1 MESTELLTRAVT
13 VVGSVEMLKN
23 YFKNVKVPGVVWAIA
38 VIFFSIIYSLP
49 FIPEWVMNAALLCS
63 VSTLF
68 YDYILQSVKKKFLN
82 NGESGENE

>member
-1 MESTELLTRAVT
+1 MESAELLTRAVT

-38 VIFFSIIYSLP
+38 VILFSILYSLP

-68 YDYILQSVKKKFLN
+68 YDYILQSVKKKFLSS
-82 NGESGENE
+82 EGENE